1 MGLLLLLL
9 LILLSL
15 LYYDYINQ
23 FMLDLQYLFLYL
35 QCPQLANGV
44 VIIIIVINII
54 IIVIL

>member
-1 MGLLLLLL
+1 MGLLLLLLL

-23 FMLDLQYLFLYL
+23 FMLDLQYFFLCL
-35 QCPQLANGV
+35 QCLQLANG